1 MLVWKAEKG
10 SKTRHGQDK
19 ASGHRAFY
27 PAAQATGNERSPVK
41 YYKFGFSSVHRSKTL
56 SREVDTWTID
66 RLVIPRVVGFSGYV
80 HTGPVPNGSDPKI
93 VPDRPFVHTGPA
105 SRTVNPFPIRSEN
118 WTSKKAGPVFGT
130 VPVPN
135 GSVTV

>member
-1 MLVWKAEKG
+1 MHQGDIQRCLNNDSEYMKI
-10 SKTRHGQDK
+10 HI
-19 ASGHRAFY
+19 Y
-27 PAAQATGNERSPVK
+27 
-41 YYKFGFSSVHRSKTL
+41 L
-56 SREVDTWTID
+56 
-66 RLVIPRVVGFSGYV
+66 GYV
-80 HTGPVPNGSDPKI
+80 HTRPVPNGSDPKI

-105 SRTVNPFPIRSEN
+105 NRTFNPFRIRSEN

>member
-1 MLVWKAEKG
+1 MQHQ
-10 SKTRHGQDK
+10 KTSVNVFWDFKIEIRHTRRNS
-19 ASGHRAFY
+19 ASLLH
-27 PAAQATGNERSPVK
+27 
-41 YYKFGFSSVHRSKTL
+41 L
-56 SREVDTWTID
+56 
-66 RLVIPRVVGFSGYV
+66 GYV
-80 HTGPVPNGSDPKI
+80 HTGPVPNGSVPKI

-105 SRTVNPFPIRSEN
+105 NRTVNPFPIRSEN

>member
-1 MLVWKAEKG
+1 MG
-10 SKTRHGQDK
+10 
-19 ASGHRAFY
+19 
-27 PAAQATGNERSPVK
+27 SPVSAVIANL
-41 YYKFGFSSVHRSKTL
+41 YMETFEEQAIESAPSKPKIWK
-56 SREVDTWTID
+56 RYVDDTFTILD
-66 RLVIPRVVGFSGYV
+66 RDRGYV
-80 HTGPVPNGSDPKI
+80 HTGPVPNGSVPKI

-105 SRTVNPFPIRSEN
+105 NRTVDPFPIRSEN

>member
-1 MLVWKAEKG
+1 MSDYSPIICGVPQGSILGALLFLVYIN
-10 SKTRHGQDK
+10 DL
-19 ASGHRAFY
+19 
-27 PAAQATGNERSPVK
+27 PACPL
-41 YYKFGFSSVHRSKTL
+41 YSVPRMYANDTSLTL
-56 SREVDTWTID
+56 SSSDPID
-66 RLVIPRVVGFSGYV
+66 LQSKLNSDLGYV

-105 SRTVNPFPIRSEN
+105 NRTVDPFPIRSEN